1 MIALIEY
8 LQARLKIVVTVCCV
22 LLAVIAV
29 GSTQVDTHH
38 AHTWVEQHVPCFWS
52 LFGFAAAAVIIGVA
66 RWFGRSGIQAP
77 TDFYTRSQSSEEEA

>member
-8 LQARLKIVVTVCCV
+8 LQARLKTVVMVCCV

-29 GSTQVDTHH
+29 GSTLVDTHH
-38 AHTWVEQHVPCFWS
+38 AHTWVEHHIPGFWS
-52 LFGFAAAAVIIGVA
+52 LFGFVAAAVIIGVA

-77 TDFYTRSQSSEEEA
+77 TDFYTRTQSSEEEA